1 MRVLVTGANGWVGSA
16 VVQELAAAD
25 HAVTGLVRSEA
36 KGEAV
41 TIRGGT
47 PLIGSLDDLDGLRA
61 AAADAEAIV
70 HTAFGTDFSRMAELA
85 RQDRDAI
92 DAFGEVFAGSD
103 RVLIVTSAL
112 GLLLPGEV
120 STEQSR
126 RPILPE
132 LPRASEQAALALAG
146 QGVRASV
153 VRLSR
158 AVHGLGGDHGLIPM
172 LPGIARQHGVSAY
185 IGDGA
190 NAWPAVHRDDA
201 ARLYRLALEA
211 GTGGQV
217 YHAVAESVSFKRIAE
232 AIGEQ
237 AGLPVRGL
245 SREEADGHFGAMAI
259 WAATGTDVPSDATR
273 TALGWVPQGADLI
286 ADISRPDYL
295 ANSADHAGE

>member
-16 VVQELAAAD
+16 VVQELAAAG

-61 AAADAEAIV
+61 AATDAEAIV

-92 DAFGEVFAGSD
+92 NAFGDVFAGSD

-120 STEQSR
+120 FTEQSR

-146 QGVRASV
+146 RGVRASV

-172 LPGIARQHGVSAY
+172 LTAIARQHGVSAY
-185 IGDGA
+185 VGDGA
-190 NAWPAVHRDDA
+190 NVWPAVHRDDA

-217 YHAVAESVSFKRIAE
+217 YHAVAESVSFRRIAE
-232 AIGEQ
+232 AIGQQ

-245 SREEADGHFGAMAI
+245 SREEADVHFGAMAI

-273 TALGWVPQGADLI
+273 AALGWAPQGTDLI

-295 ANSADHAGE
+295 AYSANHAGE